1 MFVFLELEFCKVR
14 AHNSRSR
21 SQSARTKPDL
31 RKSQFEPHGSH
42 VIRCSSKT
50 QPHILDLELE
60 RILRNRI
67 RQHIITAGSG

>member
-1 MFVFLELEFCKVR
+1 MHTTIVHVRSPLEQNQISE
-14 AHNSRSR
+14 
-21 SQSARTKPDL
+21 
-31 RKSQFEPHGSH
+31 KSQFEPHGSH
-42 VIRCSSKT
+42 VIRYSSKT